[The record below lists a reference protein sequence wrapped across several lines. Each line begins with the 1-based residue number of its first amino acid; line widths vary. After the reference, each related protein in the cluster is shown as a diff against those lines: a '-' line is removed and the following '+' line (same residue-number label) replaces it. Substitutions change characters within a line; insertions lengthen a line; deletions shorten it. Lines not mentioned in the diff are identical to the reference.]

1 MTPLVGCRQ
10 VGTTEGSQV
19 IPSLTVRRQR
29 HAPLLEHLGR
39 LRPNRAWAHRAMQ
52 FPACRNSKSEVE
64 EKAETQMSVEYLYE
78 KKSDDDEYNEI
89 WKALQREQSDFE
101 RLLLSENK
109 AFVMGRLFEAK
120 HLTQKLRKER
130 HQQLNLVKE
139 QLERQEKAEQ
149 VIAEEE
155 EATWAA

>member
-1 MTPLVGCRQ
+1 
-10 VGTTEGSQV
+10 
-19 IPSLTVRRQR
+19 
-29 HAPLLEHLGR
+29 
-39 LRPNRAWAHRAMQ
+39 MQ

-89 WKALQREQSDFE
+89 WKTLQREQSDFE

>member
-1 MTPLVGCRQ
+1 
-10 VGTTEGSQV
+10 
-19 IPSLTVRRQR
+19 
-29 HAPLLEHLGR
+29 
-39 LRPNRAWAHRAMQ
+39 
-52 FPACRNSKSEVE
+52 
-64 EKAETQMSVEYLYE
+64 
-78 KKSDDDEYNEI
+78 
-89 WKALQREQSDFE
+89 
-101 RLLLSENK
+101 
-109 AFVMGRLFEAK
+109 MGRLFEAK